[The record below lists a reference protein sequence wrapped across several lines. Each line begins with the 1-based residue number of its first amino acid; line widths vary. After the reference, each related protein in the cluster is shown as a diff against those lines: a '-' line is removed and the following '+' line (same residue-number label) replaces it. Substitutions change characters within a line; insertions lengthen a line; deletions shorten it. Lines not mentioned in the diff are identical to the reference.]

1 MKLLLLGYNASYK
14 TDDFFWN
21 KAEEIPVGY
30 IIQRAILNAV
40 NGKKFF
46 YNNENGKPVFCE
58 AVQWDEFYY
67 YYQIW
72 EDFHVLRVLP
82 HGEGT
87 LAERRWLLDLLK
99 IFERTYNA
107 TEALIEE
114 KMAKKMQQGMN
125 AWQKYH

>member
-1 MKLLLLGYNASYK
+1 MLLGYNASYK
-14 TDDFFWN
+14 TDDVFWD
-21 KAEEIPVGY
+21 KAEEIPGGY
-30 IIQRAILNAV
+30 IIQREIVNAV

-82 HGEGT
+82 HGRGT
-87 LAERRWLLDLLK
+87 LDERRWLLDLLK

-107 TEALIEE
+107 TVALIEE
-114 KMAKKMQQGMN
+114 KMARKMQQGMSQ
-125 AWQKYH
+125 WQKYH

>member
-1 MKLLLLGYNASYK
+1 MKLLLLGYNANYK
-14 TDDFFWN
+14 TDDVFWD
-21 KAEEIPVGY
+21 KAEEIPGGY
-30 IIQRAILNAV
+30 IIQREIVNAV

-46 YNNENGKPVFCE
+46 YNNENGKPVFCD

-114 KMAKKMQQGMN
+114 KMAKKMQQGMSQ
-125 AWQKYH
+125 WQKYH